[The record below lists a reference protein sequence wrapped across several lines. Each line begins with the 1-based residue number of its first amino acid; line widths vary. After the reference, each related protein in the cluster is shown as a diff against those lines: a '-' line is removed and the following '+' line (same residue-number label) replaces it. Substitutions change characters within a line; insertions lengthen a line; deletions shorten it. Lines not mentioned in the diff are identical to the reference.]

1 MAKLNKIPDRQFILS
16 EMYRSVVNLKFK
28 KVDGEE
34 REMNATL
41 VTRLIDS
48 RQIKESSPNPSDGD
62 PNLIVCWDVDRKGW
76 RSFKIDTVLEYN
88 GVVSE

>member
-1 MAKLNKIPDRQFILS
+1 MAKINKIPDRNFILKD
-16 EMYRSVVNLKFK
+16 MYRSVVNLKFK
-28 KVDGEE
+28 KVDGED

-48 RQIKESSPNPSDGD
+48 RQIKESIANPSDGD
-62 PNLIVCWDVDRKGW
+62 PNLIVCWDVDARGW

-88 GVVSE
+88 GVVGE